1 MRRRVTHNRV
11 IHNKVTLTTAI
22 LIHIMPIRILITATH
37 TPFTAIG
44 PSALGSAG
52 AGVGFGAGAVA
63 GMAVVG
69 AAVGAVAGTAVV
81 GVAARAVVGG
91 AADAAVATGSIFG
104 QRLRHG
110 RLAEVTLRMRRAKPL
125 ALLDQ
130 GSR

>member
-1 MRRRVTHNRV
+1 
-11 IHNKVTLTTAI
+11 
-22 LIHIMPIRILITATH
+22 PILITATH

-52 AGVGFGAGAVA
+52 AGVGVGAGAVA
-63 GMAVVG
+63 GM

-81 GVAARAVVGG
+81 GVAARAVVGA
-91 AADAAVATGSIFG
+91 AADTAVATGSIFG